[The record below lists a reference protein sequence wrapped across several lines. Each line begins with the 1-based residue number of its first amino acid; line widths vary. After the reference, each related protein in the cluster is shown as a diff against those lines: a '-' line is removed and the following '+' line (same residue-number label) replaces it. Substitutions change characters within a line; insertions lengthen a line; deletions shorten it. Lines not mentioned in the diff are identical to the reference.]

1 MKPLEIAKKN
11 LKQDKVLLVIAPILI
26 GLLPIFTYRSFLEL
40 FPTDSDKYKM
50 AAEMGTNGFFKIL
63 IGPIYDITTPGGFT
77 AWRVGAFTA
86 LFAAFCIMIGI
97 IHTARKAEENSSTE
111 LLLSTP
117 IKRNVPLAASFTTLA
132 ISCVLLGVTTFLT
145 LLLNGAPFAGTTLL
159 SLAFILI
166 TGTYGVIAL
175 LLSQIFNDSRSA
187 IAYSLGFV
195 AFTFLIR
202 ALGDSKDEFHW
213 LSWISPFEWINRTE
227 SYARN
232 VWDILTVPA
241 AVIAV
246 LSIVVW
252 NLYESRDIGDAYIH
266 RDYGKPKAPRWLKS
280 AFALSYKLNIGS
292 FLRWTI
298 STILLALVISQA
310 ATAAGDIASTNSETE
325 QVFQRLGDSSTI
337 NQAMVNS
344 LTIILAIVL
353 AVFPSMMISRMT
365 SEEHDS
371 HLAFLLSSTPASR
384 IKWYFSYVLLAISVT
399 IFLFLIAALIFA
411 WNTSHVLNSV
421 DFGKVFLSFIGYL
434 PASLLL
440 ASLAALLYA
449 MAQATITLTI
459 LPITIAALITIIG
472 PILNLPD
479 WAIKVSPFAHAPNFY
494 DANPDFIP
502 SLIFVGAAIVIF
514 GLSALLFKRRD
525 IESI

>member
-26 GLLPIFTYRSFLEL
+26 GLLPIFTYRSFLDL

-86 LFAAFCIMIGI
+86 LFAAICIMIGI
-97 IHTARKAEENSSTE
+97 IRTSRKAEENSSVE

-132 ISCVLLGVTTFLT
+132 ISCILLGVTTFLT

-159 SLAFILI
+159 SLAFIFI
-166 TGTYGVIAL
+166 TGTFGVIAL
-175 LLSQIFNDSRSA
+175 LLAQIFDDSPSA
-187 IAYSLGFV
+187 TAYSLGLV

-202 ALGDSKDEFHW
+202 VLGDSKDELHW
-213 LSWISPFEWINRTE
+213 ISWMSPFEWVNRTE
-227 SYARN
+227 SYAKN

-252 NLYESRDIGDAYIH
+252 KLYENRDIGDAYIH
-266 RDYGKPKAPRWLKS
+266 RDYGKPNAPKWLKS
-280 AFALSYKLNIGS
+280 TLALSYKLNTAS
-292 FLRWTI
+292 LLRWTI
-298 STILLALVISQA
+298 STIILALVMSQA
-310 ATAAGDIASTNSETE
+310 ATSAGDVASASSEAE
-325 QVFQRLGDSSTI
+325 QVFQRLGDSLTM

-344 LTIILAIVL
+344 LIIILAIVL
-353 AVFPSMMISRMT
+353 AVFPSMMIRRMT

-371 HLAFLLSSTPASR
+371 HLAFLLSSGPVSR
-384 IKWYFSYVLLAISVT
+384 IKWYFSYVLLAVLVT
-399 IFLFLIAALIFA
+399 IFLFVVAALIFA
-411 WNTSHVLNSV
+411 WNTSRVLNGV
-421 DFGKVFLSFIGYL
+421 AFEKVFLNIIGYL
-434 PASLLL
+434 PASLLI
-440 ASLAALLYA
+440 ASIAALLYT
-449 MAQATITLTI
+449 MAQSTMKLTM
-459 LPITIAALITIIG
+459 LPITLVALITIIG
-472 PILNLPD
+472 PIFNLPD
-479 WAIKVSPFAHAPNFY
+479 WAIKVSPFASVPNFY
-494 DANPDFIP
+494 ETNPYFIP

-514 GLSALLFKRRD
+514 CLSALFFKRRD